1 MPIFVI
7 YSNWRAVKIQR
18 FNRISNI
25 DFYLYPKHWI
35 DFFLFHLC
43 CWIIE
48 EHSMHVLHFVE
59 HTKNTH
65 VHLMI
70 RLLERTY
77 FRIFHFQVIDWISN
91 LLFVYLYYCNGTH
104 FTADDSFE
112 LFWRIGSLSIYVLLW
127 IYIYAITRKNK
138 KILCCCSRNTKFD
151 LIWNSDFRKASSVIF
166 IYTRCQFTSAIL
178 L

>member
-91 LLFVYLYYCNGTH
+91 LLL
-104 FTADDSFE
+104 
-112 LFWRIGSLSIYVLLW
+112 VLLQW
-127 IYIYAITRKNK
+127 HTFYSWWFIRIILKNWFIINLRVALNIHLCNHK
-138 KILCCCSRNTKFD
+138 KK
-151 LIWNSDFRKASSVIF
+151 
-166 IYTRCQFTSAIL
+166 
-178 L
+178 